1 LNTLYFDGEI
11 IVLSSSLGYMVAMYN
26 LQKTLST
33 VFMMQTLYAPDVGTT
48 TDLGKWFKKTVP
60 THL

>member
-1 LNTLYFDGEI
+1 
-11 IVLSSSLGYMVAMYN
+11 MVAMYN